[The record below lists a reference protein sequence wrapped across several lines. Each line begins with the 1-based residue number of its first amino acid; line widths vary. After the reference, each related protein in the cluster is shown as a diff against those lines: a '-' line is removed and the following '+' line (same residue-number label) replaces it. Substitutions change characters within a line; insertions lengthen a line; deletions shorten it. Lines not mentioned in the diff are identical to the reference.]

1 MLFNS
6 YSFLLLCLP
15 LLLASWRLAATYA
28 PARLGLV
35 LLLFSVV
42 FYGLWGLPFLVLLA
56 VILGMNYMF
65 AQALAPAP
73 APQEDD
79 PAAACSTGDGPA
91 ACPRCHLSRRA
102 LLVTALICNLLPL
115 LWFKYSGF
123 FAHNLAALL
132 HVQWQFTP
140 PGLPL
145 GISFYT
151 FIQIAWLVSVY
162 RGQVRPAGLGRH
174 LLFSSCFP
182 YVISGP
188 IVRYEQ
194 LGPQLD
200 ALHGS
205 TAEGLARGFSLFTLG
220 LVKKALLA
228 DTHAHSAD
236 ADNNPPQKR

>member
-6 YSFLLLCLP
+6 YSFLLLFLP
-15 LLLASWRLAATYA
+15 LLLVSWRLAATYA

-115 LWFKYSGF
+115 LWF
-123 FAHNLAALL
+123 
-132 HVQWQFTP
+132 
-140 PGLPL
+140 
-145 GISFYT
+145 
-151 FIQIAWLVSVY
+151 
-162 RGQVRPAGLGRH
+162 
-174 LLFSSCFP
+174 
-182 YVISGP
+182 
-188 IVRYEQ
+188 
-194 LGPQLD
+194 
-200 ALHGS
+200 
-205 TAEGLARGFSLFTLG
+205 
-220 LVKKALLA
+220 
-228 DTHAHSAD
+228 
-236 ADNNPPQKR
+236 